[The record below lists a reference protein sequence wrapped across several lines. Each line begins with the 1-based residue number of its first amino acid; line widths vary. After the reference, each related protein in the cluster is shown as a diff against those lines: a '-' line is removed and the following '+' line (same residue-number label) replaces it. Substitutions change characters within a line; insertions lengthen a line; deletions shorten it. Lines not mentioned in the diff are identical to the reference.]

1 MVKEKKNKTITIRV
15 SENDLRYFKVG
26 CYMTGSNPSK
36 FLRMM
41 MDSVINGVKVAEQK
55 GEVNIE
61 DIEKLLND

>member
-1 MVKEKKNKTITIRV
+1 MVKEKKNKTITIRI

-26 CYMTGSNPSK
+26 CYMTGQTPSK

-55 GEVNIE
+55 GEVNLE